1 MSSNHIVKSY
11 DKDLNYLNHQ
21 ITDMGQLVI
30 SQLKAAI
37 QAVMNRDIVIA
48 TAVIEKDP
56 MVDAFENEID
66 TVAVR
71 TIALRQPVAGDLR
84 SVIAA
89 LKISSH
95 LERIADYAANI
106 SRRAISL
113 SDVTKFPPM
122 SPVPRM
128 ALVAEGMIN
137 DVLNAYT
144 TRDDDKALAV
154 WQRDAELDDMYVSF
168 LRELLTYMMED
179 PRNIGPCT
187 QLLFVAKN
195 IERIGDHATNI
206 AEMVHYMVSGLPFK
220 EPRPIGNR
228 NA

>member
-1 MSSNHIVKSY
+1 MGSDHIVKSY

-21 ITDMGQLVI
+21 ITDMGNLVI
-30 SQLKAAI
+30 SQLQAAI
-37 QAVMNRDIVIA
+37 QAVMTQDCDIA
-48 TAVIEKDP
+48 AAVIDKDP

-84 SVIAA
+84 SVITA

-113 SDVTKFPPM
+113 SKVTKSPPM

-137 DVLNAYT
+137 DVLSAYT
-144 TRDDDKALAV
+144 TRDNEKALDV
-154 WQRDAELDDMYVSF
+154 WKRDAELDEMYVSF

-179 PRNIGPCT
+179 PRNISPCT
-187 QLLFVAKN
+187 QLLFIAKN

-206 AEMVHYMVSGLPFK
+206 AEMVHYLVSGELFE
-220 EPRPIGNR
+220 EPRLRGNR
-228 NA
+228 D

>member
-1 MSSNHIVKSY
+1 MGSDHIVKSY

-21 ITDMGQLVI
+21 ITDMGNLVI
-30 SQLKAAI
+30 SQLQAAI
-37 QAVMNRDIVIA
+37 QAVMTQDCDIA
-48 TAVIEKDP
+48 AAVIDKDP

-84 SVIAA
+84 SVITA

-113 SDVTKFPPM
+113 SKVTKSPPM

-144 TRDDDKALAV
+144 TRDNEKALDV
-154 WQRDAELDDMYVSF
+154 WKRDAELDEMYVSF

-179 PRNIGPCT
+179 PRNISPCT
-187 QLLFVAKN
+187 QLLFIAKN

-206 AEMVHYMVSGLPFK
+206 AEMVHYLVSGELFE
-220 EPRPIGNR
+220 EPRLRGNR
-228 NA
+228 D

>member
-1 MSSNHIVKSY
+1 M
-11 DKDLNYLNHQ
+11 
-21 ITDMGQLVI
+21 
-30 SQLKAAI
+30 
-37 QAVMNRDIVIA
+37 
-48 TAVIEKDP
+48 
-56 MVDAFENEID
+56 
-66 TVAVR
+66 
-71 TIALRQPVAGDLR
+71 R

-89 LKISSH
+89 VKISSH
-95 LERIADYAANI
+95 LDRIADYATNI
-106 SRRAISL
+106 SMRAISL

-128 ALVAEGMIN
+128 ALVAEGMID

-154 WQRDAELDDMYVSF
+154 WKRDAELDDMYVSF

-206 AEMVHYMVSGLPFK
+206 AEMVHSQN
-220 EPRPIGNR
+220 GNGSCR
-228 NA
+228 ERVCTKR